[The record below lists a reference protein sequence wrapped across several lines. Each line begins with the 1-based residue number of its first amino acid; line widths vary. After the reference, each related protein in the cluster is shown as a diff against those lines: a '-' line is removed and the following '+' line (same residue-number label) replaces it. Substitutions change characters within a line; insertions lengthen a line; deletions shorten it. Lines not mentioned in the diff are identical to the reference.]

1 MTIMDVANFVGLSWD
16 TVKEIWKRRL
26 EKDYGRIRLRGVRRI
41 GVDEIYLGKKL
52 KFVTL
57 VMDLDTKRIIWVGK
71 GKGTSAMKEFW
82 RRIKRAKAR
91 VEVVAMDMSGAY
103 AQSVRE
109 HAPHAIITFD
119 RFHVI
124 KLMNERLDDLRREL
138 VRNAQNEEEGRL
150 IKGTRWLLLRRAE
163 NLDFEGHEQ
172 LQEALRLNEP
182 LAAAYMMKEDLAQIW
197 EAPDRATANW
207 NIQAWC
213 VRAKATRIRQLLAMA
228 KSLKRHL
235 EGILSYFKTGVTSA
249 LVEGTNR
256 KIRTLFSQVYGLR
269 DSDFLVL
276 RLYALHESKVSL
288 VG

>member
-1 MTIMDVANFVGLSWD
+1 MTILDVAAFAGLSWD
-16 TVKEIWKRRL
+16 TVKSIWKRRL
-26 EKDYGRIRLRGVRRI
+26 EKDYGRIRLKGVKRI

-57 VMDLDTKRIIWVGK
+57 VMDLDSQRIIWVGK
-71 GKGTSAMKEFW
+71 GKGALAMKEFW
-82 RRIKRAKAR
+82 RRMKCARAS

-124 KLMNERLDDLRREL
+124 KLMNERLDDLRRQL
-138 VRNAQNEEEGRL
+138 VREAETEDQARV
-150 IKGTRWLLLRRAE
+150 IKGTRWLLLRRAGT
-163 NLDFEGHEQ
+163 LDLDGQEH
-172 LQEALRLNEP
+172 LQEALQLNAP

-197 EAPDRATANW
+197 AAPDRATARW

-213 VRAKATRIRQLLAMA
+213 VRAKATGIRQLLAMA
-228 KSLKRHL
+228 KTLKRHL

-249 LVEGTNR
+249 MVEGTNR

-269 DSDFLVL
+269 DSDYLVL
-276 RLYALHESKVSL
+276 RLYALHESKLSL